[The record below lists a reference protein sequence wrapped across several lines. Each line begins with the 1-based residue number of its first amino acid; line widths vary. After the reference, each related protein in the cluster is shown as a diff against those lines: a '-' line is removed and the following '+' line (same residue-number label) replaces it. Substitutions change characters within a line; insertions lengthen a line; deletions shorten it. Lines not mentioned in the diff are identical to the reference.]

1 MVLGQLP
8 SLRSS
13 TGESLLSGQ
22 QCPGILTL
30 TCNAMNFG
38 TSGLIGWY
46 AGNLRLARFD
56 IISDSLPYSVALTSP
71 LKATV
76 QISSVSQ
83 SNSYFNFI
91 NFTLSAP
98 VSNFITIRGLAVTC
112 GTLGVRS
119 EEFRIFNYTVFGNRY
134 QESKYC
140 LINYTHY
147 L

>member
-1 MVLGQLP
+1 MAYNVVLGQLP

-22 QCPGILTL
+22 QCPEILTL
-30 TCNAMNFG
+30 TCNAINFG

-46 AGNLRLARFD
+46 VGNQRLVRFD
-56 IISDSLPYSVALTSP
+56 IVSDSLPYSVALTSP

-98 VSNFITIRGLAVTC
+98 VSNFITIRGMDVTC

-119 EEFRIFNYTVFGNRY
+119 EEFRILNYTILGKRH
-134 QESKYC
+134 QKYK
-140 LINYTHY
+140 H
-147 L
+147 

>member
-1 MVLGQLP
+1 MLGHLP

-38 TSGLIGWY
+38 TSGLIEWY
-46 AGNLRLARFD
+46 AGDQRLVRFD
-56 IISDSLPYSVALTSP
+56 ISDSLPYSMALTSP

-112 GTLGVRS
+112 GSLGVRS
-119 EEFRIFNYTVFGNRY
+119 EEFRILNYTIFGKRH
-134 QESKYC
+134 QKS
-140 LINYTHY
+140 
-147 L
+147 

>member
-1 MVLGQLP
+1 MAYNVVLGHLP
-8 SLRSS
+8 RLRSS

-46 AGNLRLARFD
+46 AGDQCLARFD
-56 IISDSLPYSVALTSP
+56 IISDSLPYSVALASP

-98 VSNFITIRGLAVTC
+98 VSNFIAIVQDPRDGF
-112 GTLGVRS
+112 GDYHSSSPERS
-119 EEFRIFNYTVFGNRY
+119 QQRS
-134 QESKYC
+134 QQP
-140 LINYTHY
+140 
-147 L
+147 